1 MRFVLALLAVLFAY
15 PALAD
20 HTSFALVNRS
30 PVAILQVYATSVV
43 NRSFG
48 FDLLGKGTIPSGST
62 KWVNPVDNRGCMFDV
77 LITFYGGHS
86 VNRRNLNLC
95 TITELSTTGQG
106 IGVPNRHERP
116 RTYQDFNALRLPPQE
131 PILREVP
138 RFTRGHAI

>member
-1 MRFVLALLAVLFAY
+1 MRFILALLAFVFAF

-20 HTSFALVNRS
+20 HTSFYVINRS
-30 PVAILQVYATSVV
+30 PVALLQVFATSVV

-48 FDLLGKGTIPSGST
+48 YDLLGESVIQPGARRLVRPS
-62 KWVNPVDNRGCMFDV
+62 DNRGCVFDV
-77 LITFYGGHS
+77 MFAFYGGHS
-86 VNRRNLNLC
+86 VNRRNLDLC

-106 IGVPNRHERP
+106 VGVPRRHERP
-116 RTYQDFNALRLPPQE
+116 RTYQDFNALQLPRQE